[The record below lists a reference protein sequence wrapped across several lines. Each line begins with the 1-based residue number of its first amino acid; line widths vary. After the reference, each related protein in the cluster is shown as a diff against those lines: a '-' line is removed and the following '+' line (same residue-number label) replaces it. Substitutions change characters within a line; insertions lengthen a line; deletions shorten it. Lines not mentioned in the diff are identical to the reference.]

1 MQLSAYDLEQALA
14 KKFTVSMESEQ
25 EIEIQAEEVIINSD
39 ATVDGDIEELAE
51 DVGVVEE
58 TSENLV
64 QVEEATE
71 TLESL
76 IATMESRLLTGGFD
90 KTNAQLANISLESI
104 TARFGLE
111 STILSFGMEAVED
124 DAEGETKSTIDKAK
138 QMLGALKSNSG
149 ALLNK
154 MYSAAASALGNVAA
168 ISAKLI
174 AKAGSLKSNIS
185 ADNKGGN
192 PVKLS
197 RGVKR
202 KLTVDGKTAL
212 DPNTYVKELKRL
224 TDKYN
229 SVVKVYADTSML
241 EGFVSDIVKG
251 MNGQQGEPASRQAI
265 ISSVKTISEGIT
277 NSAKAPE
284 GVDAAISAPYLG
296 GAVIALKRPTTKSI
310 EALLSESVKKQQV
323 SQEGIGAFIKADI
336 QQAFGSM
343 LFCLGVGGIVLTG
356 FAALV
361 TLTGGLSVLGLG
373 VGALT
378 TAVLGIVS
386 TKGLKQGALMYASG
400 VATKSEEIAG
410 LAGAVRDKLS
420 KKSTEI
426 ATVATSFEMDTTDIA
441 MESDEEATVNSLS
454 AQQIAQVA
462 TIVQNTS
469 VTTQTMRAELNKRKA
484 VMKNID
490 QLTKTLAA
498 ENKDANNALTKAS
511 STFVKQFIKQTI
523 KFEMDLTSYSV
534 GVMKAALAYAELS
547 NGSTAAEPEAAA
559 V

>member
-251 MNGQQGEPASRQAI
+251 MNG
-265 ISSVKTISEGIT
+265 
-277 NSAKAPE
+277 
-284 GVDAAISAPYLG
+284 
-296 GAVIALKRPTTKSI
+296 
-310 EALLSESVKKQQV
+310 
-323 SQEGIGAFIKADI
+323 
-336 QQAFGSM
+336 
-343 LFCLGVGGIVLTG
+343 
-356 FAALV
+356 
-361 TLTGGLSVLGLG
+361 
-373 VGALT
+373 
-378 TAVLGIVS
+378 
-386 TKGLKQGALMYASG
+386 
-400 VATKSEEIAG
+400 
-410 LAGAVRDKLS
+410 
-420 KKSTEI
+420 
-426 ATVATSFEMDTTDIA
+426 
-441 MESDEEATVNSLS
+441 
-454 AQQIAQVA
+454 
-462 TIVQNTS
+462 
-469 VTTQTMRAELNKRKA
+469 
-484 VMKNID
+484 
-490 QLTKTLAA
+490 
-498 ENKDANNALTKAS
+498 
-511 STFVKQFIKQTI
+511 
-523 KFEMDLTSYSV
+523 
-534 GVMKAALAYAELS
+534 
-547 NGSTAAEPEAAA
+547 
-559 V
+559 